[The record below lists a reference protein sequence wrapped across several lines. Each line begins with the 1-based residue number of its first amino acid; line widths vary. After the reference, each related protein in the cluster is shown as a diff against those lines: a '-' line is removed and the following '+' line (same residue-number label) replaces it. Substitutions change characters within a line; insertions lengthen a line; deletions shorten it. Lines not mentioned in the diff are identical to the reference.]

1 MSVSETDFR
10 KNVGRIPNVTD
21 GSMTDTQQRFEGCLL
36 GLACGDAV
44 GGPVEFYRRGR
55 FPPVQGMHGGGKF
68 ELHPGEWTDDTAMAL
83 CLAESLLACGGS
95 DPLDQMQRYWR
106 WANEGHHSTRPQAFG
121 LGKTVAAS
129 LMRFRRAGDPLAG
142 SEDPATA
149 GNGSLMRLAP
159 VAMYFVN
166 DRRAALDAAVL
177 SSRTTHAAD
186 ECLAACRYLVAILHA
201 ALHGATDKAAV
212 LSAADD
218 IELPTGMAR
227 IAHKAFLTAPMDQIH
242 GRGYVV
248 DCLEAAMWCFWHASD
263 FEQAV
268 LMAANLGDDADST
281 AAVCGQI
288 AGAFHGV
295 EAIPQVWRDVL
306 FHHDEI
312 RSLASALRQT

>member
-1 MSVSETDFR
+1 
-10 KNVGRIPNVTD
+10 
-21 GSMTDTQQRFEGCLL
+21 MTDTQQRFEGCLL
-36 GLACGDAV
+36 GLACGDAI

-68 ELHPGEWTDDTAMAL
+68 ELRPGEWTDDTAMAL
-83 CLAESLLACGGS
+83 CLGESLIASDGS

-106 WANEGHHSTRPQAFG
+106 WAETGHHSTRPHAFG

-129 LMRFRRAGDPLAG
+129 LMRFRRSGNPLAG
-142 SEDPATA
+142 PCDPATA

-159 VAMYFVN
+159 VAMYFFD
-166 DRRAALDAAVL
+166 DRQAALDAAVL

-201 ALHGATDKAAV
+201 ALHGAADKATV
-212 LSAADD
+212 LAAADD
-218 IELPTGMAR
+218 VALPPGMDR
-227 IAHKAFLTAPMDQIH
+227 IARKDYLTAGADRIH

-248 DCLEAAMWCFWHASD
+248 DCLEAALWCFWHATD

-288 AGAFHGV
+288 AGAFHGL
-295 EAIPQVWRDVL
+295 EAIPQDWRAVL
-306 FHHDEI
+306 FHYDAIH
-312 RSLASALRQT
+312 SLALALRQR